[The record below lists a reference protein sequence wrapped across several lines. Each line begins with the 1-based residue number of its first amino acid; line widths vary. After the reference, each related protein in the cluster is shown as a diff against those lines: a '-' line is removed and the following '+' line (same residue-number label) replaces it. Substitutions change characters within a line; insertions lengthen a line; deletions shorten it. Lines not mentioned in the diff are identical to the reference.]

1 MSSCLPSDR
10 YDAEFS
16 NAKRTPRDDHENLYP
31 KGLPE
36 HSGAGS
42 PPQYDRNC
50 LTY

>member
-50 LTY
+50 LIY